1 MRNMFQRTVTKS
13 VFGDQLDRTNVVG
26 MSMSRTVPS
35 RQTCLLPGL
44 DGAAAHS
51 AGPPH
56 ASLTYYVKPRCAV
69 NVRRCAPTQGDFA
82 GTVGTVGTV
91 RQGGLVRLGG
101 RWRAG
106 RLVRP
111 RGSSLFAG

>member
-69 NVRRCAPTQGDFA
+69 NVRRCAPTQGDLA
-82 GTVGTVGTV
+82 GTVGTV
-91 RQGGLVRLGG
+91 RQAGSVSQGG

-106 RLVRP
+106 RLIRP
-111 RGSSLFAG
+111 RGSSLSAC